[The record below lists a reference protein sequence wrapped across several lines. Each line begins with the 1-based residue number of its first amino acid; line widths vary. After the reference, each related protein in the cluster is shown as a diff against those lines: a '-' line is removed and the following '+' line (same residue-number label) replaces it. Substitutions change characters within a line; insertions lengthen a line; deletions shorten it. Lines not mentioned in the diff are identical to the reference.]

1 MDILSQAV
9 DLDERR
15 LYQQSPDILKIL
27 LKDRTTKRNIV
38 WGTSSYDY
46 LGKGFESYSPITV
59 KQLATYDQL
68 IQPRSEKTQS
78 EQKARTKVNAEVFT
92 PTWLVKKQTDF
103 AEEDLR
109 SLPLEDYITSSWLE
123 ITCGE
128 APYIVTRYDAV
139 SGDLI
144 PLSERVGFLDRKLA
158 RISKE
163 VSDEEKWL
171 ALVKKAYQ
179 ASYGYE
185 WQGDSLLL
193 ARENLLLT
201 FEDYYEAKFIKT
213 ASQAQLKEIATII
226 SYNLFQMDGLNY
238 ISPAKENQTKSQQLS
253 LFDDVAVV
261 EKTDIK
267 TQLKNWK
274 TKKMLGFERL
284 ANGENEMKFDVVI
297 GNPPYQKD
305 SGTSARDDAIYNYF
319 YDEAEKISD
328 SYCLISPARFLFNA
342 GSTPKK
348 WNKKMLTDSHLKV
361 AFYERDS
368 RKVFVNTGIAGG
380 VAILYRDS
388 HRKIG
393 PIKSFTSFPELN
405 SIAQKVSYYGEE
417 SLSSVISGRGIYHL
431 TELLHNDFPNIEDM
445 QSKGHKND
453 VGTGAFD
460 KFKDIIYFDE
470 SPEKDGYTKLYGR
483 YDNSRTYKFIKSKYV
498 NKPDAYD
505 KYRVILPKAYGTGI
519 TDKVTAATIIGE
531 PFVIN
536 PFEGFTETYISV
548 GKFESEDIALNALKY
563 IKTKFARTL
572 LAVLKITQD
581 NTKAKWANVPLQDF
595 TNDSDIDWSQSVA
608 DIDRQLYKKYN
619 LSQEEIDFIEEK
631 VKAME

>member
-68 IQPRSEKTQS
+68 IQPRSEKTRS

-103 AEEDLR
+103 AEEDLN
-109 SLPLEDYITSSWLE
+109 SLPFEDYVTSSWLE

-163 VSDEEKWL
+163 VSDEEQWL
-171 ALVKKAYQ
+171 ALVRKAYQ

-201 FEDYYEAKFIKT
+201 FEDYYQAKFDKT

-238 ISPAKENQTKSQQLS
+238 ISPAKESQVESQQLS

-297 GNPPYQKD
+297 GNPPYQKE
-305 SGTSARDDAIYNYF
+305 GEARDEPIYHNFMSSNY
-319 YDEAEKISD
+319 DIADKV
-328 SYCLISPARFLFNA
+328 CLITPARFLFDA
-342 GSTPKK
+342 GQTPKP
-348 WNKKMLTDSHLKV
+348 WNKQMLNDEHLKV
-361 AFYERDS
+361 SFYEQKSSNVFPNTDIKAGVAITYRDS
-368 RKVFVNTGIAGG
+368 SKLLGPIKTFTVFSELTSIVRKVERREDFLPFSDIVQPQGIYRFSDLFFEEFPEALELQGKGTKSKIVSKSLVSLEFAFPNEVEDEDDYIRLLGRIGTARVYRYIKKEYINSPETLFLYKVFVPEANGSG
-380 VAILYRDS
+380 AI
-388 HRKIG
+388 
-393 PIKSFTSFPELN
+393 
-405 SIAQKVSYYGEE
+405 GEV
-417 SLSSVISGRGIYHL
+417 LSTPL
-431 TELLHNDFPNIEDM
+431 
-445 QSKGHKND
+445 
-453 VGTGAFD
+453 
-460 KFKDIIYFDE
+460 
-470 SPEKDGYTKLYGR
+470 
-483 YDNSRTYKFIKSKYV
+483 
-498 NKPDAYD
+498 
-505 KYRVILPKAYGTGI
+505 
-519 TDKVTAATIIGE
+519 IGE
-531 PFVIN
+531 PLIGHTDTFL
-536 PFEGFTETYISV
+536 TV
-548 GKFESEDIALNALKY
+548 GGYDNIVEAENLLKY

-572 LAVLKITQD
+572 LGVLKATQH
-581 NTKAKWANVPLQDF
+581 NSRATWAKVPLQDF
-595 TNDSDIDWSQSVA
+595 TVKSDIDWSQSVA
-608 DIDRQLYKKYN
+608 DIDHQLYKKYN

-631 VKAME
+631 VKEME